1 MSTVWIGVIL
11 ALLSGKMLKEGVLSA
26 SVHLGLHRGEVD
38 ALNVFPV
45 PDGDT
50 GTNMSMTVAAA
61 ARELA
66 LLGDESAFDDA
77 ADRLASAMLRG
88 ARGNSGV
95 ILSLI
100 FRGFARSVKGSREV
114 GGVLLAEALVHGSE
128 AAYKAVMKPTE
139 GTILTVVREAARC
152 AREAAQRIDDAAGV
166 WAAALQGAREALA
179 RTPAMLPILRQA
191 GVVDAGG
198 QGLVYVMEG
207 LLQGFTGAV
216 AAAGGKTMPIIMEEE
231 NQLKAQSPAALS
243 DAEITF
249 TYCTEFLVERAPGAA
264 ETDADKLREALS
276 ALGDCVVVAEDADII
291 KVHVHNNRPGDVLN
305 LAQPY
310 GHFVQMK
317 IENMRKQHEAA
328 AGGGAQEEEPPQAVK
343 RYGIV
348 AVANGEGVTSLYQ
361 EIGTDAVVSGGQS
374 MNPSTEDILTA
385 VNRVPAEHVFILPN
399 NKNIIMAAEQVAPLS
414 PRGVSVVRTRSVV
427 EGVAAVLEFDES
439 ASAETNHVQMQRA
452 AERVQTGLVT
462 YAARESNL
470 DGLDIRKG
478 SIIGLENG
486 KLTVTE
492 NEPVMAAWRVARHL
506 VRKYNGAL
514 ITIYTGADV
523 TEEQT
528 ERLVDMLNKRYNGAV
543 EISAVP
549 GGQPMYYYM
558 IAVE

>member
-1 MSTVWIGVIL
+1 
-11 ALLSGKMLKEGVLSA
+11 MLKEGVISA
-26 SVHLGLHRGEVD
+26 SLHLGLHRGEVD

-50 GTNMSMTVAAA
+50 GTNMSMTLAAA

-100 FRGFARSVKGSREV
+100 FRGFARRVKGSEVV
-114 GGVLLAEALVHGSE
+114 GGVLLAEALLQGSE

-139 GTILTVVREAARC
+139 GTILTVVREAAQR
-152 AREAAQRIDDAAGV
+152 AREAALRIDDAVDV
-166 WAAALQGAREALA
+166 WSAALQGAREALA
-179 RTPAMLPILRQA
+179 RTPSMLPILRQA

-216 AAAGGKTMPIIMEEE
+216 AAAGGKAMPIIMEEE

-243 DAEITF
+243 DAEIAF
-249 TYCTEFLVERAPGAA
+249 TYCTEFLVERGPGAA

-276 ALGDCVVVAEDADII
+276 ALGDCVVVAEDAGII
-291 KVHVHNNRPGDVLN
+291 KVHVHTDQPGDVLN
-305 LAQPY
+305 LAQPF
-310 GHFVQMK
+310 GQFVDMK
-317 IENMRKQHEAA
+317 IDNLRKQHEE
-328 AGGGAQEEEPPQAVK
+328 AGTKDQGSGDVSSDSSSPVPAPSK

-348 AVANGEGVTSLYQ
+348 AVASGEGVTSLYK
-361 EIGTDAVVSGGQS
+361 EIGADAIVTGGQS

-462 YAARESNL
+462 YAARASNL
-470 DGLDIRKG
+470 DGMDIRKG

-486 KLTVTE
+486 RLTVTE
-492 NEPVMAAWRVARHL
+492 NDPVTAAWRVARHL
-506 VRKYNGAL
+506 VRKCNGAL
-514 ITIYTGADV
+514 ITIYAGADV
-523 TEEQT
+523 LPEQT
-528 ERLVDMLNKRYNGAV
+528 ERLVEMLEKRYNGAV

>member
-1 MSTVWIGVIL
+1 
-11 ALLSGKMLKEGVLSA
+11 MLKEGVLSA
-26 SVHLGLHRGEVD
+26 SQHLGKHRGEVD

-61 ARELA
+61 ARELS
-66 LLGDESAFDDA
+66 LLGDESGFDNA

-100 FRGFARSVKGSREV
+100 FRGFARSVKGSEVV
-114 GGVLLAEALVHGSE
+114 GGVLLAEALAHGSE

-139 GTILTVVREAARC
+139 GTILTVVREAAQR
-152 AREAAQRIDDAAGV
+152 ARETAQRIDDAVGV
-166 WAAALQGAREALA
+166 WKAALQGAREALA
-179 RTPAMLPILRQA
+179 RTPMMLPVLRQA

-207 LLQGFTGAV
+207 LLQGFTGAC
-216 AAAGGKTMPIIMEEE
+216 AGGKTMPIVMEEE
-231 NQLKAQSPAALS
+231 DQIKALSPAALCGG
-243 DAEITF
+243 EIPF
-249 TYCTEFLVERAPGAA
+249 TYCTEFLVERCEGAA
-264 ETDADKLREALS
+264 DRDAGKLREALA
-276 ALGDCVVVAEDADII
+276 ALGDCVVVAEEADVI
-291 KVHVHNNRPGDVLN
+291 KVHIHSNRPGDVLN

-310 GHFVQMK
+310 GHFVDMK
-317 IENMRKQHEAA
+317 IDNLRKQHAQ
-328 AGGGAQEEEPPQAVK
+328 AGQEDKGKKQETAPQPVK

-348 AVANGEGVTSLYQ
+348 AVATGDGLNSLYR
-361 EIGTDAVVSGGQS
+361 EIGADAIVTGGQS

-385 VNRVPAEHVFILPN
+385 VNGVPAEHVFLLPN
-399 NKNIIMAAEQVAPLS
+399 NKNIIMAAEQAALLS
-414 PRGVSVVRTRSVV
+414 ARRVSVVRTRSVV

-462 YAARESNL
+462 YAVKESNL
-470 DGLDIRKG
+470 EGLDIRKG

-486 KLTVTE
+486 RLTVTE
-492 NEPVMAAWRVARHL
+492 NEPVTAAYRVARHL
-506 VRKYNGAL
+506 VRKHSGSI
-514 ITIYTGADV
+514 ITIYAGADV
-523 TEEQT
+523 TPEQT
-528 ERLVDMLNKRYNGAV
+528 QHLLDMLNKRYNGAV

-549 GGQPMYYYM
+549 GGQPVYYYM